1 MKFLKFYYVGE
12 AAKDLYGK
20 FIKGLKKGKS
30 DFECYVI
37 SIPPEP
43 HEQLDIMHGEMFLSR
58 YVPDREERLI
68 VGLAAGKND
77 AVSLVGKIT
86 EESVAAG
93 FGGRIREFLLDK
105 AEREGMRIL

>member
-1 MKFLKFYYVGE
+1 MKFLKTYYVGE
-12 AAKDLYGK
+12 AAKDLYGR
-20 FIKGLKKGKS
+20 FLRGLKKGKA

-37 SIPPEP
+37 TIAEDP
-43 HEQLDIMHGEMFLSR
+43 HEQLDIMHAEMFLSK

-68 VGLAAGKND
+68 VGLAAGKPD
-77 AVSLVGKIT
+77 AVNLTAKIT

-93 FGGRIREFLLDK
+93 FGGRLREFLLDK

>member
-1 MKFLKFYYVGE
+1 MKFLKTYYVGE

-20 FIKGLKKGKS
+20 FLKGLKKGKA
-30 DFECYVI
+30 DFDCYVI
-37 SIPPEP
+37 SISADA
-43 HEQLDIMHGEMFLSR
+43 HEQLDIMHGKVFLSK

-68 VGLAAGKND
+68 VGLAAGKTD
-77 AVSLVGKIT
+77 AVNLIEKIT

-93 FGGRIREFLLDK
+93 FGGRIRDYLLDK